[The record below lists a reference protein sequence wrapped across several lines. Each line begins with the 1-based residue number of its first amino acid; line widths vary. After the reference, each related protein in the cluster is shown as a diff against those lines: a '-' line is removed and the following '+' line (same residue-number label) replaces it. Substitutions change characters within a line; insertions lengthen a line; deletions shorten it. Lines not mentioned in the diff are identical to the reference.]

1 MNGSPGPRM
10 TAGRS
15 RVYLAVTPAAYP
27 ACHPLLPPPTECS
40 GLWYAS
46 GIWRRLHDHRLRE
59 TRDKEPLTDSD
70 VAVGRA
76 ERPGVRSATERGRRR
91 LPAIPADRAQ
101 SMVPSDRRAV
111 LDGTY
116 VIHPNR
122 ARLAVQAKSDR
133 I

>member
-27 ACHPLLPPPTECS
+27 ACHPLVPPPTECS
-40 GLWYAS
+40 VLWYAS

-76 ERPGVRSATERGRRR
+76 ERPGVRSETERGGRR
-91 LPAIPADRAQ
+91 LPENPADRPQ
-101 SMVPSDRRAV
+101 SMVPSERRAV
-111 LDGTY
+111 RDEKYALP
-116 VIHPNR
+116 PNG